1 MCFLGQ
7 WILESIIRCVFFLS
21 LKMIINILNF
31 TFFYISILL
40 FGIISVSLFFSIW
53 FFVIFSSIFSTS
65 LTPSILLRA
74 SNVALHSGKMFM
86 VIFSSFPEHYHPL
99 FMAFFFSLYLWILP
113 SFYFSCF
120 FKIQSIF
127 LFLSSL

>member
-40 FGIISVSLFFSIW
+40 FGIISVSLFFSIC

-99 FMAFFFSLYLWILP
+99 FMGFFFHFIFEFFHHFVSVV
-113 SFYFSCF
+113 FSKFRVF
-120 FKIQSIF
+120 F
-127 LFLSSL
+127 FLSSL